1 MTDIDSRWNQLLAK
15 LSALETTTELSLKD
29 HLEVVHQLGGLRLI
43 QPFDWNAWGADV
55 VPIADLGQLDIHDCV
70 RHITRLVR
78 ADRFSEGVLAGA
90 LANGYLR
97 ALCVV
102 ARDRADGKPVP
113 TLAKL
118 A

>member
-1 MTDIDSRWNQLLAK
+1 M
-15 LSALETTTELSLKD
+15 
-29 HLEVVHQLGGLRLI
+29 
-43 QPFDWNAWGADV
+43 